1 MALRLRDLSFIP
13 LGTEQG
19 YVETAYSTEGPPGNN
34 DASIVG
40 VQDSAVML
48 AAAAI
53 SSLLILLVVPSLAT
67 ASLGLWLFVVFFSA
81 LAAAKFSLHCL
92 TTWRSSRAVVARAV
106 AEVQPH
112 GVIAAFRAAS
122 AWTLADVYSV
132 GRMRGFARRGSH
144 VVLIEA
150 SFVGSAIAPIEAFVL
165 QPRNTQC
172 RKGLKVHAY
181 TFPSSLRTPTE
192 AAATT
197 ASRLQ
202 EFLAACDSVPT
213 QSAVPQIPCLI
224 PF

>member
-1 MALRLRDLSFIP
+1 MALRLHDLSFIP

-19 YVETAYSTEGPPGNN
+19 YVETAYSTEGPPGNI
-34 DASIVG
+34 DASTVG
-40 VQDSAVML
+40 VQDSVVM
-48 AAAAI
+48 
-53 SSLLILLVVPSLAT
+53 
-67 ASLGLWLFVVFFSA
+67 

-122 AWTLADVYSV
+122 AWTLADVDSV

-165 QPRNTQC
+165 QPRDTQC

-202 EFLAACDSVPT
+202 EFLAACESIPT
-213 QSAVPQIPCLI
+213 QSALPQIPCLI